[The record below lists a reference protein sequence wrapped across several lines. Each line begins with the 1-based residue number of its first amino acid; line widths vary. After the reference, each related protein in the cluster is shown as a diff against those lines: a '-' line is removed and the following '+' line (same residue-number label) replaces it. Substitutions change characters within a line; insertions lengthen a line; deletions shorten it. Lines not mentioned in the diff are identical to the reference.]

1 MSSPKR
7 VVAQGTFD
15 LLHPGH
21 IHYLRE
27 SARLGQE
34 LHVIVARTANITHK
48 QQPVLSSRQRRA
60 VVDALE
66 MVTEAHL
73 GHQDDIF
80 IPIEE
85 IDPSVIVLGHD
96 QDHNE
101 TAIKQALADR
111 GIDVE
116 IKRASARE
124 PAYANELLSSGDI
137 IKRILRTRSAADTG
151 QQSVETD

>member
-1 MSSPKR
+1 
-7 VVAQGTFD
+7 
-15 LLHPGH
+15 
-21 IHYLRE
+21 
-27 SARLGQE
+27 
-34 LHVIVARTANITHK
+34 
-48 QQPVLSSRQRRA
+48 
-60 VVDALE
+60 

-96 QDHNE
+96 QDHDE

-124 PAYANELLSSGDI
+124 PAYTGELLSSGDI